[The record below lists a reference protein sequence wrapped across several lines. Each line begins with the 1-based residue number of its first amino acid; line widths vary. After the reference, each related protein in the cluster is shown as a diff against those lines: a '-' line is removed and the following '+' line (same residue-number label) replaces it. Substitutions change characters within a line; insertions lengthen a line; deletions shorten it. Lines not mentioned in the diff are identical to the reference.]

1 MDLMRSQ
8 SLEEFLTSLQR
19 FITCRGRPEKVY
31 LDNFSTF
38 VAASKWLK
46 VILREEKVHE
56 FLAKHHIKWQLN
68 LSRSQWWGG
77 QFERIIGLTK
87 QALLKAIAKVK
98 LTWKVL
104 ESVLLD
110 TEITLNNQQL
120 GYIEGDIHTP
130 ILTPNFII
138 LAQPMFGLE
147 RDIDNTEDCDPK
159 NRA

>member
-31 LDNFSTF
+31 SDNFSTF
-38 VAASKWLK
+38 VVASKWFK

-56 FLAKHHIKWQLN
+56 FLAKHHIKWQHN
-68 LSRSQWWGG
+68 LSRSPCWGG
-77 QFERIIGLTK
+77 QFEKMIGLTK

-98 LTWKVL
+98 LTWKDL

-110 TEITLNNQQL
+110 TEIKLNNQQL
-120 GYIEGDIHTP
+120 GYIEGDIHAP
-130 ILTPNFII
+130 ILTPNFMI

-147 RDIDNTEDCDPK
+147 GDIENTEDCDPK
-159 NRA
+159 KRA